1 MVCVQ
6 RLVRKG
12 NSALSQA
19 VIFAVLQGVFG
30 ASNASGADVFC
41 ELTAIEFVAFFL
53 GLDWLAGL
61 ARRATYFSLA
71 IAKET

>member
-1 MVCVQ
+1 LFLFLAQ
-6 RLVRKG
+6 WER
-12 NSALSQA
+12 A
-19 VIFAVLQGVFG
+19 
-30 ASNASGADVFC
+30 
-41 ELTAIEFVAFFL
+41 LTAIEFVAFFL